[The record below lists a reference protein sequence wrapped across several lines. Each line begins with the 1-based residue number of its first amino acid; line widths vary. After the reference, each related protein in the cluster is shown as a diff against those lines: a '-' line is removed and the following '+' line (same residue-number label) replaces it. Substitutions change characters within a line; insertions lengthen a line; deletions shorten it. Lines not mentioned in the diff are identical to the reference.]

1 MNFSSMMFG
10 AIEYKGEGVFIA
22 GGAGVT
28 PFIAILRQLQAENKI
43 ANNKLIFTNKTAN
56 DIILK
61 KEFNDMLGKN
71 FINTLTDE
79 QKEGY
84 ENRRIDYDF
93 LKEK

>member
-43 ANNKLIFTNKTAN
+43 ANNKLILLIRPQT
-56 DIILK
+56 I
-61 KEFNDMLGKN
+61 
-71 FINTLTDE
+71 
-79 QKEGY
+79 
-84 ENRRIDYDF
+84 
-93 LKEK
+93 

>member
-10 AIEYKGEGVFIA
+10 ARLNIKAKRVFIA
-22 GGAGVT
+22 GAGVT

-61 KEFNDMLGKN
+61 KN
-71 FINTLTDE
+71 LT
-79 QKEGY
+79 
-84 ENRRIDYDF
+84 IC
-93 LKEK
+93 

>member
-1 MNFSSMMFG
+1 LG

-43 ANNKLIFTNKTAN
+43 ANNKLILLIKDRKRYNSE
-56 DIILK
+56 

-79 QKEGY
+79 KKRATKTAGL
-84 ENRRIDYDF
+84 IMIF
-93 LKEK
+93 